1 MYCTWPPLCRAVV
14 SGVLAE
20 VLVPTRCLD
29 REISVELFHRIEE
42 ELPWKSVKR
51 NEFLVNRIEN
61 YRGVAH

>member
-1 MYCTWPPLCRAVV
+1 M
-14 SGVLAE
+14 LAE

-29 REISVELFHRIEE
+29 REISVELSHRIEE
-42 ELPWKSVKR
+42 EMPWKSVKR